1 MQKLL
6 DNNDILLYSTH
17 NEGKPIVD
25 ERFIRT
31 LKAVTYKKSYLSYL
45 NKSVD
50 EYDNTYDR
58 YIGKKLVKILRMLI
72 ILL

>member
-45 NKSVD
+45 NKSVQ
-50 EYDNTYDR
+50 
-58 YIGKKLVKILRMLI
+58 
-72 ILL
+72 